1 MKISIITV
9 TYNAA
14 ATLERTLE
22 SVAVQSFEDKEHII
36 VDGAS
41 SDGTIEM
48 IDAYRMRTKDYS
60 VLTISER
67 DKGLYDAMNK
77 GLEMAHGD
85 FVVFLNAGDCLHDA
99 DVLKSLEAR
108 VESAESEIGVIYGDT
123 DLVDI
128 DQKRIGP
135 RRLSPP
141 ERLTWKSFRRGMLV
155 CHQSFYARREL
166 CPKYD
171 LRYRFSADVDW
182 CIRVMKAAE
191 ARGMSLI
198 YINKVLTDY
207 LDEGMTTKNHKASLL
222 ERFDVM
228 KRHYGLATTIA
239 MHVWFAVRGFLRL
252 P

>member
-48 IDAYRMRTKDYS
+48 IDAYRMRTKGYS

>member
-48 IDAYRMRTKDYS
+48 IDAYRMRTKGYS

-108 VESAESEIGVIYGDT
+108 VESAESEVGVIYGDT

>member
-48 IDAYRMRTKDYS
+48 IDAYRMRTKGYS

-141 ERLTWKSFRRGMLV
+141 KRLTWKSFRRGMLV

>member
-108 VESAESEIGVIYGDT
+108 VESAESEVGVIYGDT